1 MNKKLI
7 KILCNKSPYKRKSSS
22 NKKMNFNKPK
32 KITQKNPHKNNKKN
46 NFRQLIS
53 LRTNVESGY
62 SATSFP
68 FVFVQPFKQK
78 TYQKKKSNKKNNSF
92 YNNLRTTAL
101 VAPLL

>member
-7 KILCNKSPYKRKSSS
+7 KILINKTSYKHK
-22 NKKMNFNKPK
+22 NKKINYKNSK
-32 KITQKNPHKNNKKN
+32 KVPSKIIKNNKN
-46 NFRQLIS
+46 NNNLKKRIS

-68 FVFVQPFKQK
+68 FVFVQPYKYK
-78 TYQKKKSNKKNNSF
+78 PKNNNNKKSNKKNNKF

-101 VAPLL
+101 VAPFL